1 MDGGRT
7 LNNRIR
13 CSGWQVQRP
22 VELQFEETWMS
33 FHLIGVAFICFGE
46 QRGWSLSIQ
55 WAQKEVEGGG
65 GAGLSP
71 MGAARRPAGFK
82 VQCHYLRI
90 NFFSLFLWCSRKRGC
105 NKSQRH
111 TTTQNEGD
119 IVVRVDSDCVRS
131 TDSLAPDE
139 HLIAFD
145 SHQLLAFAFRRE
157 FFLGAVA
164 DFPST
169 HHVRSLVEMTSL
181 ELMGYM
187 DSGRRWAWL
196 RLFISWNLQSIE
208 SIQTRPTF
216 RRERCF

>member
-55 WAQKEVEGGG
+55 RAQKEVEGGG
-65 GAGLSP
+65 SRSVADGGRPTTRRLQSSMPLSP
-71 MGAARRPAGFK
+71 N
-82 VQCHYLRI
+82 QL
-90 NFFSLFLWCSRKRGC
+90 FSLFLWCSRKRGC